1 MIGYNNDLANGLL
14 ENIHGNLADSFAQHN
29 EWAAKAEAAAA
40 TAAAAASNALDDTY
54 ADHFADQLAACE
66 YFLPIESNN
75 N

>member
-1 MIGYNNDLANGLL
+1 MANDLL

-29 EWAAKAEAAAA
+29 EWAAAAEAAK
-40 TAAAAASNALDDTY
+40 AAARNALDDKY
-54 ADHFADQLAACE
+54 ADQLAACE